1 MVLQPNSTINL
12 YGNVEISAG
21 YQIAFSTF
29 QKQTAYFETK
39 LKASMVNC
47 TIIKK
52 TGALRVS
59 VQSSIIKDCN
69 YLSFVNPNWDDKVIY
84 ARIIDYNY
92 INNETTE
99 IAYQIDY
106 FQSFMFDVEYED
118 MYIDRE
124 HLSKEEHDKAE
135 TNPYDP
141 SIFQFRTPEPL
152 AVGKDFEKLFYNV
165 SNVSDEEADGVH
177 LFDSLSESGHG
188 EYGTALY
195 LSYIDLK
202 GLSEELGS
210 DETTPEDWFTQ
221 FETKL
226 IETKSGLSI
235 RNGVYKRGTGWESGT
250 IKTSKFKTP
259 YWFFFI
265 PNYMPDNYKID
276 DFINKLTT
284 WNVVSSILNIYYIP
298 VSAMQL
304 ALDTENP
311 YFEGHI
317 YEAKTSKDKLEN
329 VYSKKLMNYPYS
341 YMRLITPSDT
351 KELRYEKFHENQI
364 GENKCSI
371 GVTADVTEIPTMIAY
386 PVNYEISGLENQG
399 GNDSGANILE
409 SVVYNKFPTAPYNID
424 AWLTQMA
431 SNAASIIA
439 NNTQDY
445 AYQLDSMDFSQV
457 ASWKQNAFGVL
468 GTGATVAGNV
478 LEGKWVSAGVNLIG
492 GSAQS
497 TIDYELNRV
506 NTQRL
511 INQEQMSVDAYRAL
525 AGDSAGNAVFENYK
539 NTRAAYAADKYVRPS
554 GDGILN
560 YNSKSFIDI
569 VLLHVQLNE
578 SILQQYDRWFKNYGY
593 TSGRCGI
600 PHVVSF
606 MRNSQNEAELPEWVT
621 IDGKQ
626 ESYVKTNDCHVVS
639 SMLPVSTNIE
649 ALFNA
654 GCRFANGDSL
664 IGGNE

>member
-12 YGNVEISAG
+12 YGGVEISAG
-21 YQIAFSTF
+21 HQIAFSTF

-47 TIIKK
+47 TIIRK

-69 YLSFVNPNWDDKVIY
+69 YLSFVNPNWDDKIIY
-84 ARIIDYNY
+84 ARIVDYNY

-99 IAYQIDY
+99 IAYHIDY
-106 FQSFMFDVEYED
+106 FQSFMFDVDYEE

-124 HLSKEEHDKAE
+124 HLSKEDHDKAE
-135 TNPYDP
+135 ENPYDP

-152 AVGKDFEKLFYNV
+152 AVGRDFEKLFYNV
-165 SNVSDEEADGVH
+165 SKVSDEEADGVH
-177 LFDSLSESGHG
+177 LFDSLSEAAHG

-221 FETKL
+221 FETNL
-226 IETKSGLSI
+226 ITTQYGLSI
-235 RNGVYKRGTGWESGT
+235 KNGVYKRGTGWGSGT
-250 IKTSKFKTP
+250 IKNSKFKTP

-265 PNYMPDNYKID
+265 PNDMPENYKVDDLID
-276 DFINKLTT
+276 KLTT

-298 VSAMQL
+298 VSVMQL
-304 ALDTENP
+304 ALDTP
-311 YFEGHI
+311 DFSGHI
-317 YEAKTSKDKLEN
+317 FEAKTSKDKLEN
-329 VYSKKLMNYPYS
+329 VYSKKLMNYPFS

-351 KELRYEKFHENQI
+351 KELRYEKFNLNQTGGNKCQI
-364 GENKCSI
+364 GI
-371 GVTADVTEIPTMIAY
+371 TTDVTENPTMIAY
-386 PVNYEISGLENQG
+386 PINYAISGLENQG
-399 GNDSGANILE
+399 GSDSGANILE
-409 SVVYNKFPTAPYNID
+409 SVVYNKFPTSPYNID
-424 AWLTQMA
+424 SWLTQMA

-457 ASWKQNAFGVL
+457 ASWKQNAFGAL
-468 GTGATVAGNV
+468 DTSATVAGNV
-478 LEGKWVSAGVNLIG
+478 LEGKWTSAAVNLFG
-492 GSAQS
+492 GSSQS
-497 TIDYELNRV
+497 AIDYELNRV

-511 INQEQMSVDAYRAL
+511 MNQEQMSMDAYRAL
-525 AGDSAGNAVFENYK
+525 AGDRAGNAVFENYK
-539 NTRAAYAADKYVRPS
+539 NTRAAYAADKYVRPT
-554 GDGILN
+554 GDGVLN

-578 SILQQYDRWFKNYGY
+578 SIIAQYDKWFQNYGY

-606 MRNSQNEAELPEWVT
+606 MRNSQNEDELPAWVT
-621 IDGKQ
+621 IGGKQ
-626 ESYVKTNDCHVVS
+626 TTYVKTNDCRVVS

-649 ALFNA
+649 ALFNS
-654 GCRFANGDSL
+654 GCRFINGDSL
-664 IGGNE
+664 AGGV